1 MFRFHASW
9 WQDISFIFNIANLM
23 STSISGD
30 YVQLI
35 FLFLFFLRYM
45 NRYFIFSWAKSEMG
59 DSFKFVIFNWN
70 KISRF
75 IFTVIRMADFHYDMT
90 DSISYSCIFVYLSFY
105 RIFDLILLCFDIP
118 SRRF

>member
-1 MFRFHASW
+1 MK
-9 WQDISFIFNIANLM
+9 
-23 STSISGD
+23 
-30 YVQLI
+30 LI

-45 NRYFIFSWAKSEMG
+45 NRYFIFSWSKSEMG
-59 DSFKFVIFNWN
+59 DSFKFVIFSWN

-118 SRRF
+118 SRRFYHLTTLYITHLLCYFYVFFVIYILVLSC